1 MSTTVATVSQLVNCE
16 AVDAFDAF
24 AEPDKI
30 TQFWLSSTS
39 GRLIE
44 GAKVTWHF
52 LVPGVTDTLTID
64 ICKRPS
70 LIQLTWSDGSK
81 TKLEF
86 SELSEGRTKISI
98 SAEIPE
104 TADQMDQVV
113 NTTEGFSI
121 VLCDLKTLLE
131 SGRSANL
138 VRAKAELITASMTAQ
153 KRRASR

>member
-1 MSTTVATVSQLVNCE
+1 MGTTVATVSQLIDCE
-16 AVDAFDAF
+16 AADAFDAF

-30 TQFWLSSTS
+30 TRFWLGSTS
-39 GRLIE
+39 GRLTE

-52 LVPGVTDTLTID
+52 MVPGVSDTLTVD
-64 ICKRPS
+64 LCRRPT

-86 SELSEGRTKISI
+86 IEHAQGKTKISI
-98 SAEIPE
+98 SAEVPE
-104 TADQMDQVV
+104 TADHMDQVV
-113 NTTEGFSI
+113 NTTEGFTV

-138 VRAKAELITASMTAQ
+138 VRAKAELIAAAMAAQ
-153 KRRASR
+153 KRDA